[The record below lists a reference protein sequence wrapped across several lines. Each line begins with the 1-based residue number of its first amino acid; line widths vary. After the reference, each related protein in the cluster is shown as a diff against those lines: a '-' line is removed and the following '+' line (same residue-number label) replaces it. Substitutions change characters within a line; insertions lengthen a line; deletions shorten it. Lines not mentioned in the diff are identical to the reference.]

1 MKKQL
6 NEIKRMQ
13 QLAGL
18 IKESQLNEAE
28 DLLSMIQDYISSHY
42 TADQGYGD
50 DDEVENAEAD
60 MEMIKA
66 KITKIKGPDYF
77 EAVEDF
83 ASLMTYDAEYA
94 GPEES
99 DEIQPQLEELAQK
112 LGYTVDQLKGI

>member
-1 MKKQL
+1 MKQQL

-13 QLAGL
+13 QLAG
-18 IKESQLNEAE
+18 IISESQLNEAE
-28 DLLSMIQDYISSHY
+28 DLLSMIQDYVSSHY

-50 DDEVENAEAD
+50 GEVENAEAD

-77 EAVEDF
+77 EAVEAF
-83 ASLMTYDAEYA
+83 AELATYDEEYA